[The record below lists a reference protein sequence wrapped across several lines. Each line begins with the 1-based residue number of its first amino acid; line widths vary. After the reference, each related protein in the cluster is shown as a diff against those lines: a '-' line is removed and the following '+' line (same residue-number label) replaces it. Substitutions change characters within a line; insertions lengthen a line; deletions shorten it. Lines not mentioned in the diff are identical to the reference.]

1 MSDAKEYAGGCHCGK
16 VRFQATMALGKV
28 MECNCSICSRVAALR
43 TFMPASRLKL
53 SSGADALTDYQ
64 FGKQHLP
71 LLFCKVCG
79 VHSFASGTGP
89 DGVEM
94 RAIHVRCLD
103 GRDGNRREVAH
114 FDGKSR

>member
-28 MECNCSICSRVAALR
+28 MECNCSICSRIGTLR
-43 TFMPASRLKL
+43 AFTPASRFKL
-53 SSGADALTDYQ
+53 STAADALTDYQ
-64 FGKQHLP
+64 FGKQHLHH
-71 LLFCKVCG
+71 LFCKVCG
-79 VHSFASGTGP
+79 VHSFATGTGP

-94 RAIHVRCLD
+94 RAINVRCLD
-103 GRDGNRREVAH
+103 GVDVAALEIAH